1 MNFKERYKAVMKQ
14 QRIYPAVRISSKAER
29 AVKGGHPW
37 VYGEEITSE
46 DADIRDGCIVD
57 VFAGNAWQG
66 LKDPAGRDRDSI
78 IPIPR
83 SGSALYPVTAMTVL
97 KMHSGSDA

>member
-1 MNFKERYKAVMKQ
+1 MKQ
-14 QRIYPAVRISSKAER
+14 QRIYPAVHISSKAER

-66 LKDPAGRDRDSI
+66 SGFYNSNSKIRVRLISRNSNDSFVH
-78 IPIPR
+78 
-83 SGSALYPVTAMTVL
+83 SGSAA
-97 KMHSGSDA
+97 